1 MADRT
6 VKIRIDSEANE
17 EPAKRINRQLGI
29 LQENQKAIEAKRAS
43 FMTAAQAEVAE
54 VERLVNRYS
63 RLNEQSAKVVKS
75 SDEIKRSIDAIRQS
89 SSDLANKISAAEF
102 AYYDLDR
109 AMKAN
114 TATIKGNKT
123 NQAELDVA
131 RARAIQII
139 RELREEEQRAAA
151 VSAKAARAKRDLGGA
166 ALEASRA
173 FEDAQYGLRG
183 VLNNIP
189 GLIMML
195 GGSAGLAGAVSVGAV
210 AMSIFAA
217 RVEKLQQ
224 EAKKAAENAGEMN
237 DKLRQFLQT
246 VEGDKLKTF
255 VDDLENITKQEMILR
270 ETTVDSIETEE
281 YRRTTLERV
290 ADALRDAAE
299 QEIRLA
305 EARGLI
311 SGDQANAQIAAL
323 KTEAEAAKQQS
334 EIAAASAKTRQVE
347 AQYNNKLAEIEAIR
361 NEIKSLED
369 ERDRAQQR
377 SANLLKQ
384 ANTLTD
390 KDGNVLRAS
399 DAGALE
405 QLRGQ
410 IAAADKSAAALASEI
425 KQKAATI
432 ESQVAAASEV
442 AQALDVAIER
452 ERILTDAV
460 NRVAEISAESSV
472 TQATAA
478 VEKVRA
484 GLESAIAEATA
495 RGEQLSQDQR
505 AAFSTVSK
513 ALSDGIVSAQEMLE
527 ISNMFGRMSS
537 DQRTAFNALGV
548 NVSELQTMFAKSLT
562 LLDQQKR
569 ANAELNAKL
578 ERIGGVTR

>member
-1 MADRT
+1 MADKD
-6 VKIRIDSEANE
+6 VNIRINATANAQPVE
-17 EPAKRINRQLGI
+17 NMRDELASLKR
-29 LQENQKAIEAKRAS
+29 
-43 FMTAAQAEVAE
+43 EVDM
-54 VERLVNRYS
+54 LKNGMS
-63 RLNEQSAKVVKS
+63 QM
-75 SDEIKRSIDAIRQS
+75 SDRVSVS
-89 SSDLANKISAAEF
+89 EF

-109 AMKAN
+109 AMKQN
-114 TATIKGNKT
+114 GVTVQKT
-123 NQAELDVA
+123 KIDQAALDA
-131 RARAIQII
+131 QRARAIQTV
-139 RELREEEQRAAA
+139 RQLREEEQRAAV
-151 VSAKAARAKRDLGGA
+151 VSGSAARAKRDLGGA

-237 DKLRQFLQT
+237 EKLRQFLQT

-255 VDDLENITKQEMILR
+255 VDDLENITKQEAILR
-270 ETTVDSIETEE
+270 DTTVDSIETEE

-384 ANTLTD
+384 SNTLTD

-432 ESQVAAASEV
+432 ESQVVAASEV

-484 GLESAIAEATA
+484 GLETAIAEATA

-505 AAFSTVSK
+505 AAFATVSK